1 MIRDAMLKH
10 PARPNRLRFYD
21 QHPAISD
28 FHAEVLHGLNRR
40 PRSIGPKF
48 FYDEYGSRLFDA
60 ITHTREYYPT
70 RTELAILEQYK
81 DDIARHI
88 GSDCVLIEPGS
99 GNSRKV
105 RVLLDSLKPR
115 AYIPIDISKD
125 YLRSTSRHIAAEYP
139 WLEVH
144 AVCADY
150 TAEFT
155 LPDGPDGPE
164 GGAVVA
170 FFPGSTI
177 GNFEPEQAVAFLR
190 TIAAKVQGHGGLL
203 IGVDLK
209 KHPQRLT
216 AAYNDIQGIT
226 AAFNLNLLTRVNREL
241 QGDFDLDRFHH
252 HAFYNADMGRIEM
265 HLVSADAQ
273 RVRVAGEDFWFEK
286 SETIHTENSYK
297 YSIDEFKMLAARAGF
312 RSDAVWT
319 DAEQLFSIHYFRSNA
334 APQGKQIPRHHAN
347 IEPQP

>member
-1 MIRDAMLKH
+1 MIPDALLKS
-10 PARPNRLRFYD
+10 PMRPNRLRFYD
-21 QHPAISD
+21 YHPAVSD
-28 FHAEVLHGLNRR
+28 FHAEVIHGLSRR

-60 ITHTREYYPT
+60 ITRTPEYYPT

-81 DDIARHI
+81 DDITRHI

-99 GNSRKV
+99 GNSRKI
-105 RVLLDSLKPR
+105 RILLDSLKPQ

-125 YLRSTSRHIAAEYP
+125 YLRSTSQHIAAEYP

-155 LPDGPDGPE
+155 LPDGPV

-177 GNFEPEQAVAFLR
+177 GNFEPQQAVAFLH
-190 TIAAKVQGHGGLL
+190 TIAHKVRAHGGLL

-216 AAYNDIQGIT
+216 AAYNDAQGIT
-226 AAFNLNLLTRVNREL
+226 AAFNLNLLTRINREL
-241 QGDFDLDRFHH
+241 QGDFDLDKFYH
-252 HAFYNADMGRIEM
+252 HAFYNADLGRMEM

-273 RVRVAGEDFWFEK
+273 RVQVAGKEFWFEK

-297 YSIDEFKMLAARAGF
+297 YSIDEFKILAAQAGF
-312 RSDAVWT
+312 QSHAVWT
-319 DAEQLFSIHYFRSNA
+319 DAEELFSIHYFRSNVA
-334 APQGKQIPRHHAN
+334 EQGKQGPVRPASV
-347 IEPQP
+347 EP